1 MEDEIDRL
9 IDLVMSRD
17 VEHVE
22 AEVRPALQVLD
33 VLERPGVQVV
43 DADHAVAAGKQEV
56 AQMRTKEAGAAGH
69 KRSRHASGLRFGVGL
84 TGEQVVSVRDE
95 LRPVL
100 LPPRLPEPGSA
111 LLADP
116 VEDQHSTTTVV
127 LGPDALETHVSAGV
141 FHAISTPAGAPFFP
155 APTKMAPDG

>member
-1 MEDEIDRL
+1 
-9 IDLVMSRD
+9 
-17 VEHVE
+17 
-22 AEVRPALQVLD
+22 
-33 VLERPGVQVV
+33 
-43 DADHAVAAGKQEV
+43 
-56 AQMRTKEAGAAGH
+56 MRTKEAGTAGH
-69 KRSRHASGLRFGVGL
+69 KRGRHASGLRFGVGL
-84 TGEQVVSVRDE
+84 AGEQVVSVRDE

-141 FHAISTPAGAPFFP
+141 FHAI
-155 APTKMAPDG
+155 